1 MINCRVFLWQH
12 WLQDI
17 VCLDE
22 ARFSHITNTFCTFFA
37 ANSEGNCLVK
47 TGESRRAPCKI
58 RDWKGGLRP
67 FVGGRERGG
76 ASPLLGGRFATT
88 NPPQKGNRHSSFQF
102 QFQADWKSSLVVIR
116 AYVPAFGLHFSPHD
130 HSGGFSNPTAFYRWD
145 FYSPS
150 SLTALLGPFT
160 NIKMP
165 EKAVKRQI
173 SHLLH

>member
-67 FVGGRERGG
+67 FVGGRERGR
-76 ASPLLGGRFATT
+76 ASPLLGDASRPRTPLKKGTGIHDSSSNSRPIE
-88 NPPQKGNRHSSFQF
+88 NPPLWS
-102 QFQADWKSSLVVIR
+102 
-116 AYVPAFGLHFSPHD
+116 FGLTFRPSASTSALMITQEDFLIPRL
-130 HSGGFSNPTAFYRWD
+130 STAGI
-145 FYSPS
+145 SIVPV
-150 SLTALLGPFT
+150 ALPPF
-160 NIKMP
+160 
-165 EKAVKRQI
+165 
-173 SHLLH
+173 